1 VPLLKPRLWN
11 RFLIQKTS
19 KLVMPTSKKTIEEI
33 QEDLNAVSATA
44 TKSKSNQIETQQNYI
59 KLNDSITNNLDWY
72 LADSSLFNSRRFRIN
87 WSLYPTACTYTQL
100 GNMPKNS
107 TFLNMIQIV
116 TPILISNGSTSFASL
131 DPTNS
136 KLKVLRDNCETFLKI
151 QLELTE
157 FFTSKTSQQKYVL
170 NTEKNKLPYLKPKI
184 GNELIQKL
192 CDCTMEIRNNIG
204 NITILKYIYFLIM
217 KDE

>member
-19 KLVMPTSKKTIEEI
+19 NLVMNSCKKTIEEI
-33 QEDLNAVSATA
+33 QENLNAVSATA
-44 TKSKSNQIETQQNYI
+44 TKSKSNQIESIHNYI
-59 KLNDSITNNLDWY
+59 KLNDSITNNLQWC

-100 GNMPKNS
+100 GQVAKNS
-107 TFLNMIQIV
+107 TFLNLVQIV

-131 DPTNS
+131 DQTNA
-136 KLKVLRDNCETFLKI
+136 KLKVLRDNCETYLKI

-157 FFTSKTSQQKYVL
+157 FFTSKSSQQKYVL
-170 NTEKNKLPYLKPKI
+170 NSEKHKLPYLKPKI
-184 GNELIQKL
+184 GNELIKKI

-204 NITILKYIYFLIM
+204 NIII
-217 KDE
+217 

>member
-1 VPLLKPRLWN
+1 MPLLKPRLWN

-19 KLVMPTSKKTIEEI
+19 NLVMNSCKKTIEEI
-33 QEDLNAVSATA
+33 QENLNAVSATA
-44 TKSKSNQIETQQNYI
+44 TKSKSNQIESIHNYI
-59 KLNDSITNNLDWY
+59 KLNDSITNNLQWC

-100 GNMPKNS
+100 GQVAKNS
-107 TFLNMIQIV
+107 TFLNLVQIV

-131 DPTNS
+131 DQTNA
-136 KLKVLRDNCETFLKI
+136 KLKVLRDNCETYLKI

-157 FFTSKTSQQKYVL
+157 FFTSKSSQQKYVL
-170 NTEKNKLPYLKPKI
+170 NSEKHKLPYLKPKI
-184 GNELIQKL
+184 GNELIKKI

-204 NITILKYIYFLIM
+204 NIII
-217 KDE
+217 